1 MAYSCNTHRT
11 VSSEQMG
18 FRGGVLATEQF
29 SSCWS
34 SLYLCVLSWNAFTQ
48 GFMRSSLELSWQLSH
63 GMKPGRIQGIT
74 GSEGAGYSLKAC
86 LCTLHHSPLHLAP
99 LHRHQRCIFPEA
111 INTVSVVCTIARPS
125 QGFRKMTLKLG
136 REGPFQQRRMTV
148 THFDGKAPYVRLN
161 SKWGKR
167 LMGPN
172 DSLRSN

>member
-18 FRGGVLATEQF
+18 FRGRMLATERF
-29 SSCWS
+29 SPCCS

-63 GMKPGRIQGIT
+63 GMKPGRVQEIT
-74 GSEGAGYSLKAC
+74 GSEGL
-86 LCTLHHSPLHLAP
+86 PLYAPALYLAP

-111 INTVSVVCTIARPS
+111 INTVSVVVCTIARPS
-125 QGFRKMTLKLG
+125 QGCRKMTLKLG
-136 REGPFQQRRMTV
+136 GGGPFQQRRMTV
-148 THFDGKAPYVRLN
+148 IHFDGKAPNVRLN